1 MTEANAPAEHP
12 RVNVRDEAVARV
24 YAGALYEAAKKQG
37 KADVVFQDLEALV
50 DQLFAADPVL
60 EKALASGAV
69 RRRRK
74 REVIDSAFAGKA
86 DPLLVDFLQ
95 VLNNHDRLGLIRAV
109 LGAFRD
115 LNDVHARRIRVRVR
129 AAAPLTPEQENQLKA
144 ELKAKYNMEPIL
156 NVKIDPELLGG
167 MIVQVGDWLFDGSV
181 KARLDRMR
189 HQLMAGSY
197 HVQDR

>member
-1 MTEANAPAEHP
+1 MTEANAPAEQP
-12 RVNVRDEAVARV
+12 RGNVRDEAVARV
-24 YAGALYEAAKKQG
+24 YAEALFEAAQKQG
-37 KADVVFQDLEALV
+37 KAEVVFHDLEALV

-74 REVIDSAFAGKA
+74 REVIDNAFGGKA

-109 LGAFRD
+109 LEAFRH
-115 LNDVHARRIRVRVR
+115 LNDEHARRIRVRVR
-129 AAAPLTPEQENQLKA
+129 AAAPLTPEQEDQLKA

-156 NVKIDPELLGG
+156 SVKIDPDLLGG
-167 MIVQVGDWLFDGSV
+167 LIVQVGDWLFDGTV

-189 HQLMAGSY
+189 NQLMAGSY